1 MRNVLWRGMCT
12 KCKDLALMPSLT
24 PADQPRVSRLRRAL
38 VAPLLL
44 VLVGVALPH
53 PAIGETPP
61 LAPAGSD
68 EAGRRRAQA
77 ELREAEGVFKAARGV
92 QQAAAKRIPEAVEA
106 LTAAKARLAENSAE
120 AQQAAEN
127 LAATR
132 ARLRELAVA
141 SYLGGGSAPSVDQL
155 LRARDHLELARRAAL
170 MGTAS
175 DIQLEAATAYEAAR
189 DAANSEMEA
198 DVRAVEKAA
207 AAKAR
212 AQTEVAAAEKR
223 VAAAA
228 KEVENRKLLLDL
240 VTAAAPV
247 APSDIPRLFLDA
259 YRRSA
264 AAMARKSPGCRLSW
278 TAVAAIGKVETNHGR
293 YRGARLALNGDV
305 SPRIIGLQLNGTNN
319 TRQIKDTD
327 LGVLDGDADFDR
339 AVGPMQFIPST
350 WVRITQDGNGD
361 GNADPNNAY
370 DAALGTGNYLCRATR
385 GGPVDVEEGLRTA
398 FFSYNR
404 SEAYVENVLNWM
416 RTYDAIAEQLP
427 PPPPPPAPAKK
438 KR

>member
-1 MRNVLWRGMCT
+1 MLF
-12 KCKDLALMPSLT
+12 
-24 PADQPRVSRLRRAL
+24 AL
-38 VAPLLL
+38 VAI
-44 VLVGVALPH
+44 VLPS
-53 PAIGETPP
+53 PAAGQASAPTPP
-61 LAPAGSD
+61 LAPLGAD
-68 EAGRRRAQA
+68 ESGRRRADA
-77 ELREAEGVFKAARGV
+77 ELRQAEAALKSAKAARAGV
-92 QQAAAKRIPEAVEA
+92 SRRIPEADKA
-106 LTAAKARLAENSAE
+106 LADARARLAANSVE
-120 AQQAAEN
+120 AQQAAQN
-127 LAATR
+127 LADAR
-132 ARLRELAVA
+132 ARLRQVAVA

-155 LRARDHLELARRAAL
+155 LRAHDEVDLARRAAL
-170 MGTAS
+170 MSTAA
-175 DIQLEAATAYEAAR
+175 DIQTEAAAAYQTAR
-189 DAANSEMEA
+189 DAANSRMEH
-198 DVRAVEKAA
+198 DVRAVESAA
-207 AAKAR
+207 AAKAK
-212 AQTEVAAAEKR
+212 AQTELAAAEKR

-228 KEVENRKLLLDL
+228 KEVENRRLLLDL

-264 AAMARKSPGCRLSW
+264 AAMARKYPGCRLSW
-278 TAVAAIGKVETNHGR
+278 TAIAAIGKVESNHGR

-350 WVRITQDGNGD
+350 WTRITQDGNGD
-361 GNADPNNAY
+361 GTADPNNAY

-404 SEAYVENVLNWM
+404 SEAYVENVLSWT
-416 RTYDAIAEQLP
+416 RSYDSIAEQLP

-438 KR
+438 KK